1 MILYNSGQ
9 VIQKTNLPRLVV
21 LTGLNASGKT
31 QGMKALQQA
40 DPDGSAY
47 IDYQAF
53 AAQWNAS
60 TYEGKNLS
68 HDKDGIVLEQ
78 NISDWMT
85 NYIPGAPSFRFEL
98 FEAMNDQQKLTWLN
112 TQQEN
117 SNFARL
123 AWKFFE
129 LFPAAES
136 SPFESHSLYLSQDT
150 TVAKNYWSNFGDDLL
165 PTALKEAG
173 KKTGK
178 PAHQLSK
185 AEIVESLDKL
195 QRLKHP
201 IYLNFTELVTDFV
214 NKRKAF
220 YFSEWQECKCFSE
233 STKIFLATHDDPI
246 SRINSILNL
255 LSKNKPEDFQFIVS
269 TNVPSE
275 IKSLKDLELP
285 SEITIQLKENGTGN
299 PREISQVSSG
309 ERALLALATLLYT
322 HRHIQPLRT
331 LYLDEID
338 ASLHPTMIQSML
350 DILSE
355 QTGET
360 RIFLATHSP
369 STVALA
375 PEESLYLVAAR
386 EAHKTS
392 RTSALESLTQGYF
405 TTEGIAAVFRAM
417 RDHAK
422 QIVVLSEG
430 KNYEYL
436 EAIFKFLNIK
446 EKFYLHKWPA
456 RKNGGKGVDNLI
468 PLMHLFAETLQYS
481 GSTQKVFFLFDC
493 DAEKKLEDFCSSESV
508 RKIVIKKLRNPVE
521 RGIENLIPE
530 NVLSEFGKEIYE
542 EITTGPQS
550 ERGQKKIRKDHKDE
564 VARKF
569 ISELLAGNVPQ
580 DPIRSAFDE
589 LLQLTKD
596 D

>member
-1 MILYNSGQ
+1 MIFYNSGQ

-136 SPFESHSLYLSQDT
+136 SPFESHSSFLSQHT
-150 TVAKNYWSNFGDDLL
+150 TAAKNYWSNFGDDLL

-220 YFSEWQECKCFSE
+220 YFSEWQERKCFSE
-233 STKIFLATHDDPI
+233 STDTFLATHEDPI
-246 SRINSILNL
+246 SRINSILKI
-255 LSKNKPEDFQFIVS
+255 LSKNKPGDFQFIVS

-285 SEITIQLKENGTGN
+285 SEITIQLKENETGN

-355 QTGET
+355 QVGET

-375 PEESLYLVAAR
+375 PEESLFLVDGQKAS
-386 EAHKTS
+386 KTS
-392 RTSALESLTQGYF
+392 KSIALESLTQGYF
-405 TTEGIAAVFRAM
+405 TTDGVAAILRSVRGIS
-417 RDHAK
+417 K
-422 QIVVLSEG
+422 KIIVVSEG
-430 KNYEYL
+430 KNHEYL
-436 EAIFKFLNIK
+436 RSIFIFLGIDQK
-446 EKFYLHKWPA
+446 IHLHSWS
-456 RKNGGKGVDNLI
+456 NFGSKGTSGLKT
-468 PLMHLFAETLQYS
+468 LMELFAEMV
-481 GSTQKVFFLFDC
+481 TQGQNKIIFVYDC
-493 DAEKKLEDFCSSESV
+493 DVDRIRDKHIRDTDWVAGVYLPKLP
-508 RKIVIKKLRNPVE
+508 NPAQ
-521 RGIENLIPE
+521 RGIENIVPE
-530 NVLSEFGKEIYE
+530 TVLKQLGADIYGTKGGE
-542 EITTGPQS
+542 KTILDE
-550 ERGQKKIRKDHKDE
+550 HKQAVQE
-564 VARKF
+564 KF
-569 ISELLAGNVPQ
+569 IEAIRNNEIDRIYLEKAMRDLLNHV
-580 DPIRSAFDE
+580 I
-589 LLQLTKD
+589 
-596 D
+596 